1 LGLMAPPTPPPHA
14 PHGNY
19 LNSEIVALH

>member
-1 LGLMAPPTPPPHA
+1 LAATPPPPHA